1 MGTLAKAFTENGM
14 ENGMKKIPTDGG
26 KAVVWKMDADG
37 ELSFTTAKEVK
48 VGDRVHVRSKFFP
61 VVEVTQD
68 HIICSEAWSNESAVN

>member
-1 MGTLAKAFTENGM
+1 
-14 ENGMKKIPTDGG
+14 MKKIPTDGG

-68 HIICSEAWSNESAVN
+68 HIIYSAVANGQSVKADA